1 MKVITILA
9 GGFSASRVDL
19 KKLPGFVIAV
29 NDSAIYAPRIDA
41 IVSMDRLWAE
51 NRFAQVSK
59 FGKPI
64 YLRSSTVRNIPAEDV
79 SLCVTLFD
87 NDHKATALSDVPGR
101 LDGTH
106 SGFCALNLA
115 FQMCPER
122 LYLVGFDM
130 ALGPKGQRHWFPDY
144 PWSNGGGSSGGKLAE
159 WAGQFRTAAAQ
170 LANAGIQTL
179 AVSNP
184 WASSNATIRGV
195 LSNGRLQIAT
205 FVANAFGNGTLTIAG
220 TGAQYRLVDWTV
232 VR

>member
-9 GGFSASRVDL
+9 GGFSATRVDL

-51 NRFAQVSK
+51 NRFGLVSK
-59 FGKPI
+59 FGKPL
-64 YLRSSTVRNIPAEDV
+64 YLRRSTVRNLAAEE
-79 SLCVTLFD
+79 LECVTLFD
-87 NDHKATALSDVPGR
+87 NDHEATELSDVPGR

-130 ALGPKGQRHWFPDY
+130 ALGPKRQRHWFPDY

-159 WAGQFRTAAAQ
+159 WAGQFRRPAAQ
-170 LANAGIQTL
+170 LANAGIQT
-179 AVSNP
+179 
-184 WASSNATIRGV
+184 
-195 LSNGRLQIAT
+195 
-205 FVANAFGNGTLTIAG
+205 
-220 TGAQYRLVDWTV
+220 RLVTETV
-232 VR
+232 SLHRPFKTISPADLARLGA